1 MNHHNETGETQ
12 TPPRRTRRIVAVGAT
27 AAALAGVGAGIA
39 AIGNGGE
46 QEVVSAGQAA
56 NQEARSPQAAQVQ
69 ADSQEVSEPQV
80 NAAVQGETSST
91 VEVPASIA
99 PVQRAAAP
107 ETTVPT
113 AANQAPKPEQQTNR
127 EMSLQQQE
135 AYGDELLRQSRA
147 GARPLVGAECG
158 SVMYYM
164 NDKGEEVQVNNAAF
178 ASKTPGEEPSASVPD
193 NKKFFMQFVEKVG
206 PDGKVIINPDGTPEY
221 RTEVF
226 TPTREEKLP
235 HAALDTCLVRIE
247 KLGDYGNRPV
257 GEIISDNPSSNG
269 LRIEIGSSYTGPN
282 TAENQEGETLHV
294 SLDPEP
300 PTAQTEQQP
309 TP

>member
-1 MNHHNETGETQ
+1 MTDRPETSEPKM
-12 TPPRRTRRIVAVGAT
+12 PPRRTRRIVAAGA
-27 AAALAGVGAGIA
+27 AVAALAGAGVA
-39 AIGNGGE
+39 ATGNGGE

-69 ADSQEVSEPQV
+69 RESQEVSAPQA
-80 NAAVQGETSST
+80 NATVQGETSST

-99 PVQRAAAP
+99 PAQRAAAT

-113 AANQAPKPEQQTNR
+113 AANQAPKPEQQTSK

-147 GARPLVGAECG
+147 GAGPLAGVECG
-158 SVMYYM
+158 RILYRMK
-164 NDKGEEVQVNNAAF
+164 DGQEVPVNNAVF
-178 ASKTPGEEPSASVPD
+178 ASKIPGDRPSASVPD
-193 NKKFFMQFVEKVG
+193 DKKFFMHFVEKVG
-206 PDGKVIINPDGTPEY
+206 PDGKVTMNPDGTPEY

-226 TPTREEKLP
+226 TPTRDEKLP

-269 LRIEIGSSYTGPN
+269 LRIEIGSSHTGPN
-282 TAENQEGETLHV
+282 TVENQEGETLHV
-294 SLDPEP
+294 SLEPEQP
-300 PTAQTEQQP
+300 PTP
-309 TP
+309 